1 MKRFLFLMVLFCMGI
16 LSGFAQSNEFTY
28 TDDNGVTWG
37 GRIEYEYDSENY
49 IYTQNVK
56 NVCITSTS
64 CNSEEEVVVPGEI
77 SYEGVKYKVT
87 SLEGVFSD
95 NKIVEKVT
103 IPKSVT
109 SLNSTFNGCS
119 ALSEVVN
126 TSQLKY
132 VNFAFK
138 NCSSIKSIDLSSCE
152 TVESGSFGG
161 CSQLENVVLKSCK
174 EIGYAAFYDYEN
186 RCRKLKSVGDISHC
200 ESIGEYAFYGCSSL
214 TSVDLSSCKT
224 IGNNSFRDC
233 SALESVGNTKLLTDI
248 PEAAFNGCSNLQNID
263 LSNCTS
269 IGSSAFSGCFKI
281 KHLNLN
287 KCTYISDRAFSLN
300 YGLEKIDLSAIKT
313 IEEYAFSNCSSL
325 TEVTGLKLIKSLPNG
340 AFSDCN
346 KLASIDLSK
355 IESLGLDC
363 MSGTAVE
370 SVELPNLKKWGV
382 RVFKDCKKLTSVTFP
397 ESINSI
403 PTMAFWN
410 CEKLSTI
417 DLSHCTLIGGGAFY
431 NCTSLTDIDL
441 LNVKQIE
448 YTTYSENYQSFEGG
462 SFMNCNKLTSVTLD
476 SCQNLGNMAFYG
488 CTSLKKVTIGCCQN
502 FGERVFYGCTSLKEV
517 TLGSCQNVGD
527 LAFGRCTSL
536 EKITLPE
543 TVTNLGGSAFSGCT
557 SLKEVNLGSC
567 QNLGAYAFDG
577 CTSLEKIT
585 LPKTVTN
592 LGSGAFEYC
601 TSLKEVTLD
610 SCQTLGDKVFYGCTS
625 LAKITLPET
634 VTNLGWACFDG
645 STIVTSMATVP
656 PVISQYG
663 NMEANTP
670 VMGEYVMVN
679 VPKESLS
686 SYKSANCWKDMAKRI
701 FPIGS
706 KFDYD
711 VTTVAQPSTS
721 DLLDKVG
728 KNNSNSVV
736 SLKVKGSINSYD
748 IMVIRNKMDNLH
760 YLDLSDANVVENSYE
775 YYTGCSTKNDTI
787 GRNAFRD
794 LSKLITVS
802 LPNSVKVIESGALY
816 NCTKLKRVVL
826 PEKLLSIKGGWDDGA
841 FACCSSLT
849 DVKFKACNYI
859 GGHAFYSCNA
869 LNHITLPSD
878 LKAIDQYAFAS
889 CNNLHSVDFPPMLER
904 IGSYAF
910 ENCAL
915 DSISLPG
922 LTRINEYAFQNCSNL
937 KEVKVPSTLVSVGDK
952 AFEGCTQLND
962 VFTYTILPVK
972 INQNTFCTYETA
984 TLHVPVQSYDNYYW
998 DTEWSQFHAFEDFNE
1013 PYKYF
1018 YLNKEYILASR
1029 IDGCPN
1035 IDIRDNGGLIVKGD
1049 AIQNAGDIHV
1059 SGSGTIIANGNVD
1072 ASKFHIDIDVTSNYW
1087 YFLSFP
1093 FDVKLSDIAAPGQF
1107 VFRKYDGATRA
1118 SQGAGGWK
1126 DLDATDKWL
1135 HRGTGYIFQSAES
1148 GKLTLPVVKEKFGK
1162 LEAEDVQE
1170 TLGTFASSNEQNA
1183 SWNFVGNPHTSYFD
1197 MDDLGY
1203 NAPITYWNGM
1213 SYEAVRPGD
1222 DNYVFKPFQAFFV
1235 QKPQNVNEMEF
1246 GAEFRLT
1253 QTGSQKRSSDNKAKR
1268 LAKGIDINRQMVNLT
1283 LSDGTHTDKTRVV
1296 FNEDKTQRY
1305 ELDCDAAKFESST
1318 SVPQL
1323 YTLEANN
1330 VKYAINE
1337 RPLGSVSLG
1346 FEVQK
1351 AGDYTISAIR
1361 MDSPML
1367 LKDNLT
1373 DATVDLST
1381 SDYHFTSETGTFN
1394 GRFTLMPNKSTTGIA
1409 EFAKNTGVSII
1420 PTEGGINFSGVEG
1433 KHVSIYSLNG
1443 IEIGSTQSSGTI
1455 NLGQGIYVVKMDN
1468 TSTKVMVK

>member
-16 LSGFAQSNEFTY
+16 LSGFAQGNEFTY
-28 TDDNGVTWG
+28 TDDNGVIWG
-37 GRIEYEYDSENY
+37 GYISFDYNYEDG
-49 IYTQNVK
+49 TQTLQDVSIN
-56 NVCITSTS
+56 STS
-64 CNSEEEVVVPGEI
+64 NNNEAEVVIPGEI
-77 SYEGVKYKVT
+77 YYDGKKYTVT
-87 SLEGVFSD
+87 SLGNVFSG

-103 IPKSVT
+103 IPKTVT
-109 SLNSTFNGCS
+109 SLRSTFSECS
-119 ALSEVVN
+119 ALSEIVN
-126 TSQLKY
+126 TSQLKSVY
-132 VNFAFK
+132 YAFNK
-138 NCSSIKSIDLSSCE
+138 CSSIKSIDLSSCE
-152 TVESGSFGG
+152 IVGSNSFGG
-161 CSQLENVVLKSCK
+161 CTQLESVVLKSCK
-174 EIGYAAFYDYEN
+174 EIESAAFYDYFSESC
-186 RCRKLKSVGDISHC
+186 CRKLKSVGDISHC
-200 ESIGEYAFYGCSSL
+200 ESIGEDAFNGCSSL

-224 IGNNSFRDC
+224 IGKESFYGC
-233 SALESVGNTKLLTDI
+233 SVLKSVGSTKLLTNI
-248 PEAAFNGCSNLQNID
+248 PESAFCGCSNLQNID

-269 IGSSAFSGCFKI
+269 IGSSAFYNCGI
-281 KHLNLN
+281 
-287 KCTYISDRAFSLN
+287 
-300 YGLEKIDLSAIKT
+300 EKIDLSAIKT
-313 IEEYAFSNCSSL
+313 IGESAFSNCSGL
-325 TEVTGLKLIKSLPNG
+325 TEVTGLKLIKSLPDG
-340 AFSDCN
+340 AFEECH
-346 KLASIDLSK
+346 KLSSIDLSK
-355 IESLGLDC
+355 IESLGLGC
-363 MSGTAVE
+363 MSGTAVV
-370 SVELPNLKKWGV
+370 SVNLSNLKKWGV

-397 ESINSI
+397 ESIESI
-403 PTMAFWN
+403 PTMTFWN

-417 DLSHCTLIGGGAFY
+417 DLSHCSLIGSGAFY
-431 NCTSLTDIDL
+431 NCTSLTDVNL

-448 YTTYSENYQSFEGG
+448 YMTYTENYQTFEGG
-462 SFMNCNKLTSVTLD
+462 SFMNCNNLTSVTLD
-476 SCQNLGNMAFYG
+476 SCQNLG
-488 CTSLKKVTIGCCQN
+488 S
-502 FGERVFYGCTSLKEV
+502 
-517 TLGSCQNVGD
+517 
-527 LAFGRCTSL
+527 
-536 EKITLPE
+536 
-543 TVTNLGGSAFSGCT
+543 
-557 SLKEVNLGSC
+557 
-567 QNLGAYAFDG
+567 YA
-577 CTSLEKIT
+577 
-585 LPKTVTN
+585 
-592 LGSGAFEYC
+592 
-601 TSLKEVTLD
+601 
-610 SCQTLGDKVFYGCTS
+610 FYGCTS

-656 PVISQYG
+656 PVISQCGY
-663 NMEANTP
+663 MEADTP

-679 VPKESLS
+679 VPKESLG
-686 SYKSANCWKDMAKRI
+686 SYKSANYWKDMAKRI
-701 FPIGS
+701 FPIGT

-728 KNNSNSVV
+728 KKNSNSVV

-760 YLDLSDANVVENSYE
+760 YLDLSDANIVENSYE

-802 LPNSVKVIESGALY
+802 LPNSAKVIESGALY

-826 PEKLLSIKGGWDDGA
+826 PEKLLSIKEGWDDGA
-841 FACCSSLT
+841 FARCSSLT

-859 GGHAFYSCNA
+859 GINAFYSCNA

-878 LKAIDQYAFAS
+878 LKAIDQYAFAY
-889 CNNLHSVDFPPMLER
+889 CHNLHSVDFPPMLES

-910 ENCAL
+910 QNCAL

-922 LTRINEYAFQNCSNL
+922 LTSIDEYAFQNCSNL

-1170 TLGTFASSNEQNA
+1170 ALGTFASSNEQNA

-1381 SDYHFTSETGTFN
+1381 SDYHFTSEAGTFN

>member
-1 MKRFLFLMVLFCMGI
+1 MGI
-16 LSGFAQSNEFTY
+16 ISGFAQSNEFTY

-37 GRIEYEYDSENY
+37 GYVGYDFDSQKTEASIN
-49 IYTQNVK
+49 T
-56 NVCITSTS
+56 TSS
-64 CNSEEEVVVPGEI
+64 NSEEEVVIPGEI
-77 SYEGVKYKVT
+77 SYEGEKYTVT
-87 SLEGVFSD
+87 SLGGVFSG
-95 NKIVEKVT
+95 NKIIEKVT
-103 IPKSVT
+103 IPKTVT
-109 SLNSTFNGCS
+109 NLNSTFEGCS

-126 TSQLKY
+126 TNQLKSVY
-132 VNFAFK
+132 GAFSD
-138 NCSSIKSIDLSSCE
+138 CTSLKSIDLSSCE
-152 TVESGSFGG
+152 ILGSYSFIN
-161 CSQLENVVLKSCK
+161 CTQLEGVELKACKKIESCAFSN
-174 EIGYAAFYDYEN
+174 GYS
-186 RCRKLKSVGDISHC
+186 CPKLKSAGDISHC
-200 ESIGEYAFYGCSSL
+200 ESIGRYAFQGCSSL
-214 TSVDLSSCKT
+214 TSVDLTSCKT
-224 IGNNSFRDC
+224 LESNAFSGC
-233 SALESVGNTKLLTDI
+233 SALESVGSTKLLTNI
-248 PEAAFNGCSNLQNID
+248 PESAFSGCSNLQNID
-263 LSNCTS
+263 LSNCTL
-269 IGSSAFSGCFKI
+269 IGSSAFNSCYKLS
-281 KHLNLN
+281 HLNLN
-287 KCTYISDRAFSLN
+287 KCSYIGDYAFYNS
-300 YGLEKIDLSAIKT
+300 GLEEIDLAATKT
-313 IEEYAFSNCSSL
+313 VEQYAFRNCSSL
-325 TEVTGLKLIKSLPNG
+325 IKVTGLKLLKSLPKG
-340 AFSDCN
+340 AFDGCN
-346 KLASIDLSK
+346 KLSSIDLST
-355 IESLGLDC
+355 IESLGEFS
-363 MSGTAVE
+363 MSGTAME
-370 SVELPNLKKWGV
+370 CVELSNLKSWGNS
-382 RVFKDCKKLTSVTFP
+382 VFAGCKKLTSVTFP
-397 ESINSI
+397 KMIDYI
-403 PTMAFWN
+403 PASAFSS
-410 CEKLSTI
+410 CEKLSII
-417 DLSHCTLIGGGAFY
+417 DLAHCAIIGSDAFQYCKNLLTICLSDCSVIGGG
-431 NCTSLTDIDL
+431 
-441 LNVKQIE
+441 
-448 YTTYSENYQSFEGG
+448 
-462 SFMNCNKLTSVTLD
+462 
-476 SCQNLGNMAFYG
+476 AFYG
-488 CTSLKKVTIGCCQN
+488 CTSLKTATIDSCQN
-502 FGERVFYGCTSLKEV
+502 LAGGAFNGCTSLQEV
-517 TLGSCQNVGD
+517 
-527 LAFGRCTSL
+527 
-536 EKITLPE
+536 II
-543 TVTNLGGSAFSGCT
+543 
-557 SLKEVNLGSC
+557 GSC
-567 QNLGAYAFDG
+567 QNLGDAAFNG
-577 CTSLEKIT
+577 CTSLQK
-585 LPKTVTN
+585 
-592 LGSGAFEYC
+592 
-601 TSLKEVTLD
+601 VTLD
-610 SCQTLGDKVFYGCTS
+610 SCQILGDRVFYGCTS

-656 PVISQYG
+656 PVISQCGY
-663 NMEANTP
+663 MEADTP

-679 VPKESLS
+679 VPKESLG
-686 SYKSANCWKDMAKRI
+686 SYKSANYWKDMAKRI
-701 FPIGS
+701 FPIGT

-721 DLLDKVG
+721 DLLNKVG

-787 GRNAFRD
+787 GRNAFRE
-794 LSKLITVS
+794 LSKLVTIS
-802 LPNSVKVIESGALY
+802 LPNSVKAIESGALY
-816 NCTKLKRVVL
+816 NCTKLKSVVL
-826 PEKLLSIKGGWDDGA
+826 PEKLQSIEYGDWDSGA
-841 FACCSSLT
+841 FAHCYSLT
-849 DVKFKACNYI
+849 DVKFKACDFI
-859 GGHAFYSCNA
+859 GSRAFSNCNA
-869 LNHITLPSD
+869 LNHITLPPD
-878 LKAIDQYAFAS
+878 LKTIDQYAFAGCS
-889 CNNLHSVDFPPMLER
+889 SLHSVDFPPLLES

-910 ENCAL
+910 QYCAL

-922 LTRINEYAFQNCSNL
+922 LTRIDEYAFSGCSNL
-937 KEVKVPSTLVSVGDK
+937 KEVKVPSTLESVGDK
-952 AFEGCTQLND
+952 AFEGCSKLND

-984 TLHVPVQSYDNYYW
+984 TLHVPEQSYDNYFW

-1018 YLNKEYILASR
+1018 YLRKEFILSSR
-1029 IDGCPN
+1029 IEGIPN
-1035 IDIRDNGGLIVKGD
+1035 IDIYSGGGLIVKGNE
-1049 AIQNAGDIHV
+1049 IQNAGDIHIN
-1059 SGSGTIIANGNVD
+1059 GSGTIIANGNVD
-1072 ASKFHIDIDVTSNYW
+1072 ASKFHIDIDVNSNEW
-1087 YFLSFP
+1087 YFFSFP
-1093 FDVKLSDIAAPGQF
+1093 FDIKRSDIVAPGQF
-1107 VFRKYDGATRA
+1107 IFRKYDGATRA
-1118 SQGAGGWK
+1118 SQGSGGWK
-1126 DLDATDKWL
+1126 DLDASDLWL
-1135 HRGTGYIFQSAES
+1135 HRGTGYIFQSSES

-1162 LEAEDVQE
+1162 LEAENVQE
-1170 TLGTFASSNEQNA
+1170 ILGTYASNNEQNA

-1318 SVPQL
+1318 AVPQL

-1330 VKYAINE
+1330 VKFAINE

-1381 SDYHFTSETGTFN
+1381 SDYHFTSEAGTFN
-1394 GRFTLMPNKSTTGIA
+1394 GRFTLVPNRSTTGIA
-1409 EFAKNTGVSII
+1409 DFAKNTGVSII

-1455 NLGQGIYVVKMDN
+1455 NLGQGIYVVKVDN

>member
-1 MKRFLFLMVLFCMGI
+1 
-16 LSGFAQSNEFTY
+16 
-28 TDDNGVTWG
+28 
-37 GRIEYEYDSENY
+37 
-49 IYTQNVK
+49 
-56 NVCITSTS
+56 
-64 CNSEEEVVVPGEI
+64 
-77 SYEGVKYKVT
+77 
-87 SLEGVFSD
+87 
-95 NKIVEKVT
+95 
-103 IPKSVT
+103 
-109 SLNSTFNGCS
+109 
-119 ALSEVVN
+119 
-126 TSQLKY
+126 
-132 VNFAFK
+132 
-138 NCSSIKSIDLSSCE
+138 
-152 TVESGSFGG
+152 
-161 CSQLENVVLKSCK
+161 
-174 EIGYAAFYDYEN
+174 
-186 RCRKLKSVGDISHC
+186 
-200 ESIGEYAFYGCSSL
+200 
-214 TSVDLSSCKT
+214 
-224 IGNNSFRDC
+224 
-233 SALESVGNTKLLTDI
+233 
-248 PEAAFNGCSNLQNID
+248 
-263 LSNCTS
+263 
-269 IGSSAFSGCFKI
+269 
-281 KHLNLN
+281 
-287 KCTYISDRAFSLN
+287 
-300 YGLEKIDLSAIKT
+300 
-313 IEEYAFSNCSSL
+313 
-325 TEVTGLKLIKSLPNG
+325 
-340 AFSDCN
+340 
-346 KLASIDLSK
+346 
-355 IESLGLDC
+355 
-363 MSGTAVE
+363 MS
-370 SVELPNLKKWGV
+370 
-382 RVFKDCKKLTSVTFP
+382 
-397 ESINSI
+397 
-403 PTMAFWN
+403 
-410 CEKLSTI
+410 
-417 DLSHCTLIGGGAFY
+417 
-431 NCTSLTDIDL
+431 
-441 LNVKQIE
+441 
-448 YTTYSENYQSFEGG
+448 
-462 SFMNCNKLTSVTLD
+462 
-476 SCQNLGNMAFYG
+476 
-488 CTSLKKVTIGCCQN
+488 
-502 FGERVFYGCTSLKEV
+502 CTSLKE
-517 TLGSCQNVGD
+517 
-527 LAFGRCTSL
+527 
-536 EKITLPE
+536 I
-543 TVTNLGGSAFSGCT
+543 
-557 SLKEVNLGSC
+557 NLGSC
-567 QNLGAYAFDG
+567 QNLGAYAFEC

-592 LGSGAFEYC
+592 LGSYAFSGC

-656 PVISQYG
+656 PVISQCGY
-663 NMEANTP
+663 MEADTP

-679 VPKESLS
+679 VPKESLG
-686 SYKSANCWKDMAKRI
+686 SYKSANYWKDMAKRI
-701 FPIGS
+701 FPIGT

-721 DLLDKVG
+721 DLLNKVG

-802 LPNSVKVIESGALY
+802 LPNSVKVIESGALC
-816 NCTKLKRVVL
+816 NCTKLKSIVL
-826 PEKLLSIKGGWDDGA
+826 PEKLSSIENAWNWDEGT
-841 FACCSSLT
+841 FGNCSSLT

-859 GGHAFYSCNA
+859 GMNAFYSCNA

-910 ENCAL
+910 QDCAL

-922 LTRINEYAFQNCSNL
+922 LTSINEYAFQNCSNL
-937 KEVKVPSTLVSVGDK
+937 KEVKVPSTLESVGDK

-1029 IDGCPN
+1029 IEGCPN

-1126 DLDATDKWL
+1126 DLDASDKWL

-1148 GKLTLPVVKEKFGK
+1148 GKLTLPVIKEKFGK

-1246 GAEFRLT
+1246 GAEYRLT

-1296 FNEDKTQRY
+1296 FNEGKTQRY

-1318 SVPQL
+1318 AVPQL

-1330 VKYAINE
+1330 VKFAINE

-1381 SDYHFTSETGTFN
+1381 SDYHFTSEAGTFN

-1409 EFAKNTGVSII
+1409 DFAKNTGVSII

>member
-16 LSGFAQSNEFTY
+16 MSGFAQSNEFTY

-49 IYTQNVK
+49 TYTQNVK
-56 NVCITSTS
+56 DVCINSTS
-64 CNSEEEVVVPGEI
+64 CNSEEEVVIPGEI
-77 SYEGVKYKVT
+77 SYAGKKYTVT
-87 SLEGVFSD
+87 SLGSVFSE
-95 NKIVEKVT
+95 NKIIEKVT
-103 IPKSVT
+103 IPKTVT
-109 SLNSTFNGCS
+109 YLSDTFSDCS

-126 TSQLKY
+126 TNQLKS
-132 VNFAFK
+132 VSGAFC
-138 NCSSIKSIDLSSCE
+138 NCSNLKSIDLSSCE
-152 TVESGSFGG
+152 TVGYGSFIG
-161 CSQLENVVLKSCK
+161 CSQLENVVLKVCK
-174 EIGYAAFYDYEN
+174 RIETCAFSNYGN
-186 RCRKLKSVGDISHC
+186 SNCSKLKSVGDISHC
-200 ESIGEYAFYGCSSL
+200 ESIGEYAFSNCSSL
-214 TSVDLSSCKT
+214 TSVDLASCKT
-224 IGNNSFRDC
+224 IEKCAFSGC
-233 SALESVGNTKLLTDI
+233 SVLESVGSTKLLTNI
-248 PEAAFNGCSNLQNID
+248 PESTFNGCSNLQNID

-269 IGSSAFSGCFKI
+269 VGSSAFRECRKI
-281 KHLNLN
+281 EHFNLN
-287 KCTYISDRAFSLN
+287 KCTYISSNAFS
-300 YGLEKIDLSAIKT
+300 YCGLKEIDLAAVKV
-313 IEEYAFSNCSSL
+313 IEENAFTNCKNL
-325 TEVTGLKLIKSLPNG
+325 AKVTGLRQIKSLPDGTFNRCRNL
-340 AFSDCN
+340 SI
-346 KLASIDLSK
+346 IDLSG
-355 IESLGLDC
+355 IESLGEYC
-363 MSGTAVE
+363 MRGTAIE
-370 SVELPNLKKWGV
+370 SVNLQNLKKWNSD
-382 RVFKDCKKLTSVTFP
+382 VFAECKQLTNVVLP
-397 ESINSI
+397 ESITSI
-403 PTMAFWN
+403 PVRAFYR
-410 CEKLSTI
+410 CDKLSTI
-417 DLSHCTLIGGGAFY
+417 DLSHCTVIGGGAFAM
-431 NCTSLTDIDL
+431 CTSLAHIDL
-441 LNVKQIE
+441 SSVTLLESVKGGYYSNGDYE
-448 YTTYSENYQSFEGG
+448 YYSPNDVIG
-462 SFMNCNKLTSVTLD
+462 SFTDSKNLTSVSL
-476 SCQNLGNMAFYG
+476 SCCKKIGDRAF
-488 CTSLKKVTIGCCQN
+488 K
-502 FGERVFYGCTSLKEV
+502 
-517 TLGSCQNVGD
+517 
-527 LAFGRCTSL
+527 
-536 EKITLPE
+536 
-543 TVTNLGGSAFSGCT
+543 
-557 SLKEVNLGSC
+557 
-567 QNLGAYAFDG
+567 G
-577 CTSLEKIT
+577 CTSLEKI
-585 LPKTVTN
+585 V
-592 LGSGAFEYC
+592 
-601 TSLKEVTLD
+601 
-610 SCQTLGDKVFYGCTS
+610 
-625 LAKITLPET
+625 LPET
-634 VTNLGWACFDG
+634 VTNLGWECFDG
-645 STIVTSMATVP
+645 TIMVTSMAIEP
-656 PVISQYG
+656 PVITF
-663 NMEANTP
+663 NTDLSSNI
-670 VMGEYVMVN
+670 MGEFVLVN
-679 VPKESLS
+679 VPKESLG
-686 SYKSANCWKDMAKRI
+686 SYKSANYWKDMAVRI
-701 FPIGS
+701 FPIGT

-760 YLDLSDANVVENSYE
+760 YLDLSDANVVENGYE

-787 GRNAFRD
+787 GCNAFRD
-794 LSKLITVS
+794 LSKLVTVC
-802 LPNSVKVIESGALY
+802 LPNSVKVIEFGALY
-816 NCTKLKRVVL
+816 NCTKLKSIVL
-826 PEKLLSIKGGWDDGA
+826 PEKLSSIEGDWNSGA
-841 FACCSSLT
+841 FANCISLT

-878 LKAIDQYAFAS
+878 LKTIDEYAFAY
-889 CNNLHSVDFPPMLER
+889 CHNLHSVDFPPLLER

-910 ENCAL
+910 QSCAL

-922 LTRINEYAFQNCSNL
+922 LTSIDEYAFQDCSNL

-1126 DLDATDKWL
+1126 DLDASDKWL

-1318 SVPQL
+1318 AVPQL

-1381 SDYHFTSETGTFN
+1381 SDYHFTSEAGTFN

>member
-16 LSGFAQSNEFTY
+16 LSGFAQDDNFTY
-28 TDDNGVTWG
+28 TDGNGVTWG
-37 GRIEYEYDSENY
+37 GYVGYDYE
-49 IYTQNVK
+49 TQKTEVSINT
-56 NVCITSTS
+56 TSS
-64 CNSEEEVVVPGEI
+64 NSEEEVVVPGEI
-77 SYEGVKYKVT
+77 SYEGEKYKVT
-87 SLEGVFSD
+87 KLGRVFSG
-95 NKIVEKVT
+95 NKIIEKVT
-103 IPKSVT
+103 IPKTVT
-109 SLNSTFNGCS
+109 YLDNTFSGCS

-126 TSQLKY
+126 TNQLKS
-132 VNFAFK
+132 VNTAFG
-138 NCSSIKSIDLSSCE
+138 NCSSLKSIDLSSCE
-152 TVESGSFGG
+152 ILVFSSFVG
-161 CSQLENVVLKSCK
+161 CSQLENVVLKVCKRIESC
-174 EIGYAAFYDYEN
+174 AFFN
-186 RCRKLKSVGDISHC
+186 GISCQKLKSIGDISHC
-200 ESIGEYAFYGCSSL
+200 ESIGERAFQGCYSL

-224 IGNNSFRDC
+224 IGSESFSGC
-233 SALESVGNTKLLTDI
+233 SALESVGSTKHLTDI
-248 PEAAFNGCSNLQNID
+248 PESAFNGCSNLQNID
-263 LSNCTS
+263 LSNCIS
-269 IGSSAFSGCFKI
+269 IGRSAFNGCRKI
-281 KHLNLN
+281 KYLNLN
-287 KCTYISDRAFSLN
+287 KCTYISSYAFSSC
-300 YGLEKIDLSAIKT
+300 GIEEIDLSSVKT
-313 IEEYAFSNCSSL
+313 IENNAFNSCSSL
-325 TEVTGLKLIKSLPNG
+325 TKVTGLKLIKSLPESI
-340 AFSDCN
+340 FHFCN
-346 KLASIDLSK
+346 KLSSIDLST
-355 IESLGLDC
+355 IESLGANC
-363 MSGTAVE
+363 MSGTAID
-370 SVELPNLKKWGV
+370 SIKLTNLKSWDHGV
-382 RVFKDCKKLTSVTFP
+382 FNGCKNLISVTFP
-397 ESINSI
+397 ETIDNI
-403 PTMAFWN
+403 PTWAFCN
-410 CEKLSTI
+410 CENLSTV
-417 DLSHCTLIGGGAFY
+417 DLSHCSIIGEGAFSS
-431 NCTSLTDIDL
+431 CTSLK
-441 LNVKQIE
+441 N
-448 YTTYSENYQSFEGG
+448 
-462 SFMNCNKLTSVTLD
+462 VTLD
-476 SCQNLGNMAFYG
+476 SCQNLGESAFSG
-488 CTSLKKVTIGCCQN
+488 CTLLKNVTLGCCQII
-502 FGERVFYGCTSLKEV
+502 GARS
-517 TLGSCQNVGD
+517 
-527 LAFGRCTSL
+527 
-536 EKITLPE
+536 
-543 TVTNLGGSAFSGCT
+543 FSGCT
-557 SLKEVNLGSC
+557 SLKE
-567 QNLGAYAFDG
+567 
-577 CTSLEKIT
+577 
-585 LPKTVTN
+585 
-592 LGSGAFEYC
+592 
-601 TSLKEVTLD
+601 
-610 SCQTLGDKVFYGCTS
+610 
-625 LAKITLPET
+625 ITLPET
-634 VTNLGWACFDG
+634 ITNLGWECFDG
-645 STIVTSMATVP
+645 TTVVTSMATVP
-656 PVISQYG
+656 PVIDKPEYVNSS
-663 NMEANTP
+663 MP
-670 VMGEYVMVN
+670 MGEYVLVN

-686 SYKSANCWKDMAKRI
+686 SYKSANYWKDMAKRI
-701 FPIGS
+701 FPIGT

-711 VTTVAQPSTS
+711 VTTEAQPSTS

-736 SLKVKGSINSYD
+736 SLRVKGSINSYD

-794 LSKLITVS
+794 LSKLIIVS
-802 LPNSVKVIESGALY
+802 LPNSVKVIEPGALY
-816 NCTKLKRVVL
+816 NCTKLKSVVL
-826 PEKLLSIKGGWDDGA
+826 PEKLQSIQGDWNDGA
-841 FACCSSLT
+841 FANCSSLT
-849 DVKFKACNYI
+849 DVKFKACENI
-859 GGHAFYSCNA
+859 GNHVFYSCNA
-869 LNHITLPSD
+869 LDHITLPSD
-878 LKAIDQYAFAS
+878 LKTIDEYAFAY
-889 CNNLHSVDFPPMLER
+889 CRNLHSVEFPPLLER

-910 ENCAL
+910 TCCAL

-922 LTRINEYAFQNCSNL
+922 LTSIDEYAFQDCNNL
-937 KEVKVPSTLVSVGDK
+937 KEVKVPSTLVSIGDK

-1029 IDGCPN
+1029 IEGCPN

-1059 SGSGTIIANGNVD
+1059 SGSGTIIANGNID
-1072 ASKFHIDIDVTSNYW
+1072 ASKFHINIDVTSNYW

-1126 DLDATDKWL
+1126 DLDASDKWL

-1148 GKLTLPVVKEKFGK
+1148 GKLTLPAVKEKFGK

-1318 SVPQL
+1318 AVPQL

-1381 SDYHFTSETGTFN
+1381 SDYHFTSEAGTFN

>member
-16 LSGFAQSNEFTY
+16 MSGFAQGNEFTY
-28 TDDNGVTWG
+28 TDDNGVIWG
-37 GRIEYEYDSENY
+37 GYISFDYNYEDG
-49 IYTQNVK
+49 TQTLQDVSIN
-56 NVCITSTS
+56 STS
-64 CNSEEEVVVPGEI
+64 NNNEAEVVIPGEI
-77 SYEGVKYKVT
+77 YYDGKKYTVT
-87 SLEGVFSD
+87 SLGNVFSR

-103 IPKSVT
+103 IPKTVT
-109 SLNSTFNGCS
+109 SLHSTFSECS
-119 ALSEVVN
+119 ALSEIVN
-126 TSQLKY
+126 TSQLKSVY
-132 VNFAFK
+132 YAFNK
-138 NCSSIKSIDLSSCE
+138 CSSIKSIDLSSCE
-152 TVESGSFGG
+152 IVGSNSFGG
-161 CSQLENVVLKSCK
+161 CTQLESVVLKSCK
-174 EIGYAAFYDYEN
+174 EIESAAFYDYFSESC
-186 RCRKLKSVGDISHC
+186 CRKLKSVGDISHC
-200 ESIGEYAFYGCSSL
+200 ESIGEDAFNGCSSL

-224 IGNNSFRDC
+224 IGKESFYGC
-233 SALESVGNTKLLTDI
+233 SVLKSVGSTKLLTNI
-248 PEAAFNGCSNLQNID
+248 PESAFCGCSNLQNID

-269 IGSSAFSGCFKI
+269 IGSSAFYNCGI
-281 KHLNLN
+281 
-287 KCTYISDRAFSLN
+287 
-300 YGLEKIDLSAIKT
+300 EKIDLSAIKT
-313 IEEYAFSNCSSL
+313 IGESAFSNCSGL
-325 TEVTGLKLIKSLPNG
+325 TEVTGLKLIKSLPDG
-340 AFSDCN
+340 AFEECH
-346 KLASIDLSK
+346 KLSSIDLSK
-355 IESLGLDC
+355 IESLGLGC
-363 MSGTAVE
+363 MSGTAVV
-370 SVELPNLKKWGV
+370 SVNLSNLKKWGV

-397 ESINSI
+397 ESIESI
-403 PTMAFWN
+403 PTMTFWN
-410 CEKLSTI
+410 CEKLCTI
-417 DLSHCTLIGGGAFY
+417 DLSHCSLIGSGAFY
-431 NCTSLTDIDL
+431 KCTSLTDVNL

-448 YTTYSENYQSFEGG
+448 YMTYTENYHSYEGG
-462 SFMNCNKLTSVTLD
+462 SFMYCNNLTSVTLD
-476 SCQNLGNMAFYG
+476 SCQNLGNKAFY
-488 CTSLKKVTIGCCQN
+488 
-502 FGERVFYGCTSLKEV
+502 
-517 TLGSCQNVGD
+517 D
-527 LAFGRCTSL
+527 
-536 EKITLPE
+536 
-543 TVTNLGGSAFSGCT
+543 
-557 SLKEVNLGSC
+557 
-567 QNLGAYAFDG
+567 
-577 CTSLEKIT
+577 
-585 LPKTVTN
+585 
-592 LGSGAFEYC
+592 
-601 TSLKEVTLD
+601 
-610 SCQTLGDKVFYGCTS
+610 
-625 LAKITLPET
+625 
-634 VTNLGWACFDG
+634 
-645 STIVTSMATVP
+645 
-656 PVISQYG
+656 
-663 NMEANTP
+663 
-670 VMGEYVMVN
+670 
-679 VPKESLS
+679 
-686 SYKSANCWKDMAKRI
+686 
-701 FPIGS
+701 
-706 KFDYD
+706 
-711 VTTVAQPSTS
+711 
-721 DLLDKVG
+721 
-728 KNNSNSVV
+728 
-736 SLKVKGSINSYD
+736 
-748 IMVIRNKMDNLH
+748 
-760 YLDLSDANVVENSYE
+760 
-775 YYTGCSTKNDTI
+775 
-787 GRNAFRD
+787 
-794 LSKLITVS
+794 
-802 LPNSVKVIESGALY
+802 
-816 NCTKLKRVVL
+816 
-826 PEKLLSIKGGWDDGA
+826 
-841 FACCSSLT
+841 
-849 DVKFKACNYI
+849 
-859 GGHAFYSCNA
+859 
-869 LNHITLPSD
+869 
-878 LKAIDQYAFAS
+878 
-889 CNNLHSVDFPPMLER
+889 
-904 IGSYAF
+904 
-910 ENCAL
+910 
-915 DSISLPG
+915 
-922 LTRINEYAFQNCSNL
+922 
-937 KEVKVPSTLVSVGDK
+937 
-952 AFEGCTQLND
+952 CTQLND

-1126 DLDATDKWL
+1126 DLDASDKWL

-1381 SDYHFTSETGTFN
+1381 SDYHFTSEAGTFN